1 MSLFEDI
8 EGFVSGQLST
18 IKSLIALIVLETKLA
33 KLSILPLLISLG
45 VILVIL
51 LTLWTTSMLL
61 MGSFIFNITQS
72 ISQAIASIF
81 ALNLILLWVLL
92 KYLAF
97 NLKNMS
103 FVKTRSFFKQQE
115 NDDDER
121 IEKADHCSNQ
131 EA

>member
-18 IKSLIALIVLETKLA
+18 IKSLIALIALETRLA
-33 KLSILPLLISLG
+33 KLSIIPLLLTLG
-45 VILVIL
+45 VLVVIL

-61 MGSFIFNITQS
+61 TASFIFNFTQS
-72 ISQAIASIF
+72 ISESIASIL
-81 ALNLILLWVLL
+81 ALNLILLFGLL
-92 KYLAF
+92 KYLTF

-115 NDDDER
+115 NDENER

>member
-18 IKSLIALIVLETKLA
+18 IKSLIALIALETRLA
-33 KLSILPLLISLG
+33 RLSILPLLLTLG
-45 VILVIL
+45 VIVVIL

-61 MGSFIFNITQS
+61 IASFIFNITQS
-72 ISQAIASIF
+72 ISQSIAAIL
-81 ALNLILLWVLL
+81 ALNLILLFGLL

-115 NDDDER
+115 NDEDER
-121 IEKADHCSNQ
+121 IENADHCSNQ